1 KNIMYTTNKQKG
13 ILSNYVREPK
23 LYQAKSFTKAQHS
36 RYDFQGSSGIFDVT
50 YTVLVTWKDT

>member
-1 KNIMYTTNKQKG
+1 MYTTNKQKG

-50 YTVLVTWKDT
+50 YTVLVSWKDT

>member
-1 KNIMYTTNKQKG
+1 MYTTNKQKG

-23 LYQAKSFTKAQHS
+23 LYQAKSITKAQHS